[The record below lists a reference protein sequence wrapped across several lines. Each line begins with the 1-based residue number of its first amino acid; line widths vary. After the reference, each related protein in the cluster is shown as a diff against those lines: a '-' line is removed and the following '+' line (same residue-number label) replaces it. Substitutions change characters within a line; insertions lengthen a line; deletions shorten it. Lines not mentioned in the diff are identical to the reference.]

1 MSDPFVGQ
9 ISLFGFNYAPYQWAF
24 CRGQLLPISQN
35 TALFSLLGTN
45 YGGNGVQNFALP
57 NLQGRMPL
65 GFGTGSTGTLY
76 DIGTALGAESV
87 TLGLNQMPPHNHS
100 ATFAPTGLTATTVL
114 NASTN
119 TTGGALAPVA
129 QATLCATSG
138 GPSSAAIYAPPPAPT
153 NDIVP
158 LGNISTTLSG
168 NGTVTVG
175 LNGGGLPTP
184 IMSPYLALNF
194 SIALYGMFPSRN

>member
-1 MSDPFVGQ
+1 MSDPFIGE
-9 ISLFGFNYAPYQWAF
+9 IRILGFNFPP
-24 CRGQLLPISQN
+24 RGWVTCAGQTLPIAQYS
-35 TALFSLLGTN
+35 AVFALLGTT
-45 YGGNGVQNFALP
+45 YGGNGQQNFGIP
-57 NLQGRMPL
+57 NLQGRMPV
-65 GFGTGSTGTLY
+65 GFGNAATGTVY
-76 DIGTALGAESV
+76 DIGETGGAEAV
-87 TLGLNQMPPHNHS
+87 ALNTSQMPPHNHT

-114 NASTN
+114 NASTK

-168 NGTVTVG
+168 NGSVTVG

-184 IMSPYLALNF
+184 IMSPFLALNF
-194 SIALYGMFPSRN
+194 CLALEGVFPSRN